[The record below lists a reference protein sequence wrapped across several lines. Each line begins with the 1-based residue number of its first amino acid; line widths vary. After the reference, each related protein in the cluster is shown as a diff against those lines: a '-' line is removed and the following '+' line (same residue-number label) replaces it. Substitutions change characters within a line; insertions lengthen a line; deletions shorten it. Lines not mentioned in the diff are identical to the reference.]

1 MTTFNKRIVSPFFNI
16 FHYDYSSLEKYTYY
30 FSLVYNVNVNKQKFV
45 ERYSVSEHR
54 RSTENP
60 HYLCL
65 ERSFRLAI
73 DMALLN
79 FHIDETTCQGRSEG
93 SMTLSNNKSM
103 FDNIHLISR
112 NNNIKKK
119 TSTGP
124 PLFALIVVFLSSLFT
139 WILVFYATFPPF

>member
-1 MTTFNKRIVSPFFNI
+1 MN
-16 FHYDYSSLEKYTYY
+16 E
-30 FSLVYNVNVNKQKFV
+30 QKFV
-45 ERYSVSEHR
+45 ERYSVPEHR

-73 DMALLN
+73 DMSLLN

-93 SMTLSNNKSM
+93 SVTLSNNRSM
-103 FDNIHLISR
+103 FDNIHVISH

-119 TSTGP
+119 KKTSTGS
-124 PLFALIVVFLSSLFT
+124 PLFALSSLCFFHHC
-139 WILVFYATFPPF
+139 LRGLLFFMLLFPLFSFHFLQGQRSDPMR